1 MGSLRCT
8 MRETRDNT
16 STDVENTNTD
26 TSGGSEHD
34 DEHTGE
40 EMRTPFAPPGA
51 RNTDTDVNM
60 GRERGGSGVSFDAEI
75 VEKTSDG
82 VSVRGGGERD
92 GPSRPD
98 QAFVIA
104 DNENPG
110 TDTSWVVFTGENALT
125 AMNGSPIMAGA
136 RDADIVELD
145 DWR

>member
-1 MGSLRCT
+1 MGSLRFD
-8 MRETRDNT
+8 MRDTRDNT
-16 STDVENTNTD
+16 STEDENTNTTD
-26 TSGGSEHD
+26 ASGGSEHD
-34 DEHTGE
+34 DEGE

-60 GRERGGSGVSFDAEI
+60 GRERGGSGVGFDAEI
-75 VEKTSDG
+75 VDKTSDG
-82 VSVRGGGERD
+82 GGRGGGERD
-92 GPSRPD
+92 GPSCPD

-110 TDTSWVVFTGENALT
+110 TGTSWVVFTGENALT
-125 AMNGSPIMAGA
+125 AMNGSPIMAGT